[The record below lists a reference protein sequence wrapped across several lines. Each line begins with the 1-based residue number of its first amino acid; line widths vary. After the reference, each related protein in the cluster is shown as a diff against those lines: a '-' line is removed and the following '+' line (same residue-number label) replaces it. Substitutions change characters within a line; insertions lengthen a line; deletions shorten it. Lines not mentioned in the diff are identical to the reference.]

1 MRDASP
7 LIALFRKDARVI
19 YRDGFML
26 MMLVY
31 PLVLALGLRF
41 GVPFVPI
48 PDFDVYLAPAV
59 VLLGPTFVGTVLG
72 FTLIEEREN
81 RTWLL
86 LRVLPLPERALFGY
100 FFCVCAGLSFGVAL
114 VSAILY
120 GQPVA
125 ELGAFVAMTAVC
137 SLTAPLVM
145 LLMASLASNKIEGM
159 AVSKALGLLSFSPAL
174 AFVLSPSWQL
184 TLAWNPFYWIYLGLL
199 ESVVGSQRVWDL
211 AIRWPDPPLA
221 VVVVLPALVC
231 FGVSAL
237 LLRRYRAQVG

>member
-26 MMLVY
+26 LMLVY
-31 PLVLALGLRF
+31 PLVIALGLRF

-48 PDFDVYLAPAV
+48 PDFDVYLAPVV
-59 VLLGPTFVGTVLG
+59 VLFGPMFVGTVLG

-86 LRVLPLPERALFGY
+86 LRVLPLPERVLFGY
-100 FFCVCAGLSFGVAL
+100 FFCVSAGLSFGIAL
-114 VSAILY
+114 VSAVLY
-120 GQPVA
+120 GRPVA
-125 ELGAFVAMTAVC
+125 EIGTFVAMAAVC

-159 AVSKALGLLSFSPAL
+159 AVSKSLGLLTFSPAL
-174 AFVLSPSWQL
+174 SFVISPAWQL
-184 TLAWNPFYWIYLGLL
+184 TLSWNPFYWIYLGLL
-199 ESVVGSQRVWDL
+199 EAVVGPERVGEL
-211 AIRWPDPPLA
+211 AIHWPDYPLA

-231 FGVSAL
+231 FGASLL